1 MEYRLTTPLTR
12 EALAPLRKGDLVY
25 LSGVIYT
32 ARDAAHKR
40 LVALAKEGKALPFP
54 IENATIYYV
63 GPTPAKPGQ
72 VIGSAGPTTSYRMD
86 AYSPTLIALGETG
99 MIGKG
104 RRSQEVIDAM
114 KAHGAV
120 YFGAIGG
127 AGALLARCIKKA
139 EIVAYED
146 LGAEAVRRLEV
157 EDMPLVVVI
166 DSLGGNL
173 YETGRADYLG
183 KPREEMKLWTQSAYP
198 EYHKRDTPWDPMAW
212 RSAFLCTHDK
222 HKIRRVVYASTLQA
236 VEERGYTLPDGRHIP
251 LALDPDMD
259 RESKL
264 YAKELHP
271 APPEVVKDTVVEVVD
286 RDCLAVAK
294 ELLEAQLGRVAVL
307 NMANR
312 QTPGGGVYGGS
323 GAQEEYCFRCS
334 DYFRSLYQYSPFGD
348 MYGVSPVEDQ
358 YPMDRDFGGCYSPNV
373 TIFRGLEEEGYPF
386 LEKTWK
392 MNFIAVAA
400 LNRPETVTTPE
411 GDRHLIHAL
420 VEPAKRKMRTIF
432 NIAIENGVEVL
443 VLGAMGC
450 GAFRNPPEHI
460 AALFKEVLDEPPYKG
475 RFVKIVFAI
484 KGDHNSM
491 ASRRYGSLVDTFS
504 AILTPNKK

>member
-40 LVALAKEGKALPFP
+40 LVALAKEGKELPFP

-104 RRSQEVIDAM
+104 RRSQEVINAM

-127 AGALLARCIKKA
+127 AGALLARCIKKS

-146 LGAEAVRRLEV
+146 LGAEAIRRLEV

-166 DSLGGNL
+166 DSVGGNL

-183 KPREEMKLWTQSAYP
+183 KPKKEMKVWTSSAYP
-198 EYHKRDTPWDPMAW
+198 EYRKRDTPWDGMAW

-222 HKIRRVVYASTLQA
+222 HKLRREVYASTLQA
-236 VEERGYTLPDGRHIP
+236 VEEERYTLPDGRRIS
-251 LALDPDMD
+251 LSLDPNME

-264 YAKELHP
+264 YARELHP
-271 APPEVVKDTVVEVVD
+271 APPETVKDTVVEVVD

-294 ELLEAQLGRVAVL
+294 ELLEEQLGRVAVL

-334 DYFRSLYQYSPFGD
+334 DYFRSLYQYSPFGA
-348 MYGVSPVEDQ
+348 MYGVSPVEEQ

-386 LEKTWK
+386 LETPWK

-411 GDRHLIHAL
+411 GDRHLIRSL
-420 VEPAKRKMRTIF
+420 VEPAKRKIRTIF

-460 AALFKEVLDEPPYKG
+460 AALFKEILDEPPYKG
-475 RFVKIVFAI
+475 RFAKIVFAI

>member
-1 MEYRLTTPLTR
+1 MNFSEYQRHYD
-12 EALAPLRKGDLVY
+12 K
-25 LSGVIYT
+25 
-32 ARDAAHKR
+32 
-40 LVALAKEGKALPFP
+40 
-54 IENATIYYV
+54 
-63 GPTPAKPGQ
+63 
-72 VIGSAGPTTSYRMD
+72 
-86 AYSPTLIALGETG
+86 
-99 MIGKG
+99 
-104 RRSQEVIDAM
+104 
-114 KAHGAV
+114 
-120 YFGAIGG
+120 
-127 AGALLARCIKKA
+127 
-139 EIVAYED
+139 
-146 LGAEAVRRLEV
+146 
-157 EDMPLVVVI
+157 
-166 DSLGGNL
+166 
-173 YETGRADYLG
+173 
-183 KPREEMKLWTQSAYP
+183 
-198 EYHKRDTPWDPMAW
+198 WDPEAW
-212 RSAFLCTHDK
+212 LAEFRTTIDRFSS
-222 HKIRRVVYASTLQA
+222 RREVYASTLQA
-236 VEERGYTLPDGRHIP
+236 VEEGGYTLPDGRRVS
-251 LALDPDMD
+251 LFLDPDMD

-286 RDCLAVAK
+286 RDCLAVAR

-334 DYFRSLYQYSPFGD
+334 DYFRSLYRYTPFAADFGLTQ
-348 MYGVSPVEDQ
+348 VQDQ

-386 LEKTWK
+386 LETPWK
-392 MNFIAVAA
+392 VDFIAVAA
-400 LNRPETVTTPE
+400 LNCPDMVTTPE

-432 NIAIENGVEVL
+432 NIAIENGVDVL